1 MSVEIKERV
10 DKIESV
16 LGQFI
21 VHTDT
26 IMTRLEKR
34 MEKWGKESVER
45 EKRLDSRME
54 KWSKESVER
63 EKRLDSRMEKWNEE
77 TVKERK
83 KMTKQW
89 GELANKWGTVIE
101 DIVVPNIPEI
111 AKNYFGCGEFDDFM
125 IRRKK
130 KNSKDKSQIR
140 EFDVI
145 AVYEDRVIL
154 NETKST
160 PRMSY
165 IDDFIDFLNKK
176 EFYDYFPEY
185 KNKKLIPIFASL
197 YLSNDI
203 VNYLSKNNIY
213 AMALKVD
220 IMDILNPD
228 LKRKTGKS
236 KKK

>member
-1 MSVEIKERV
+1 
-10 DKIESV
+10 
-16 LGQFI
+16 
-21 VHTDT
+21 
-26 IMTRLEKR
+26 
-34 MEKWGKESVER
+34 
-45 EKRLDSRME
+45 
-54 KWSKESVER
+54 
-63 EKRLDSRMEKWNEE
+63 
-77 TVKERK
+77 
-83 KMTKQW
+83 MTKQW

-111 AKNYFGCGEFDDFM
+111 AKHYFNCDEFDDFM

-130 KNSKDKSQIR
+130 KNTKDKSQIR

-145 AVYEDRVIL
+145 AVCEDRVIL

-176 EFYDYFPEY
+176 EFYEYFPEY

-197 YLSNDI
+197 YLSDDI

-213 AMALKVD
+213 AMALKVE

-228 LKRKTGKS
+228 LQKKRVNLKRS
-236 KKK
+236 EKK

>member
-1 MSVEIKERV
+1 MSVEIEERV

-34 MEKWGKESVER
+34 MEKWSEESAER
-45 EKRLDSRME
+45 EKRLDN
-54 KWSKESVER
+54 
-63 EKRLDSRMEKWNEE
+63 RMEKWNEE
-77 TVKERK
+77 AAKERK
-83 KMTKQW
+83 KMTRQW
-89 GELANKWGTVIE
+89 GELANKWGTVVE

-111 AKNYFGCGEFDDFM
+111 ANKYFGCEEFDDFM

-130 KNSKDKSQIR
+130 KNTKDKSKIR

-145 AVYEDRVIL
+145 AVCEDRVL
-154 NETKST
+154 LYETKST

-197 YLSNDI
+197 YISDNI
-203 VNYLSKNNIY
+203 ANYLSKSKIY
-213 AMALKVD
+213 AMAMKDD

-228 LKRKTGKS
+228 LKRKIVKS
-236 KKK
+236 KK

>member
-1 MSVEIKERV
+1 MSVEIEGRV

-26 IMTRLEKR
+26 IITRLEKR
-34 MEKWGKESVER
+34 MEKWNEDFENYRKEGEI
-45 EKRLDSRME
+45 
-54 KWSKESVER
+54 
-63 EKRLDSRMEKWNEE
+63 
-77 TVKERK
+77 ERK
-83 KMTKQW
+83 RMGTLW
-89 GELANKWGTVIE
+89 GELANKWGTVVE

-111 AKNYFGCGEFDDFM
+111 AKNYFGCEDFDDFM

-130 KNSKDKSQIR
+130 KNSKDKSKIR

-145 AVYEDRVIL
+145 AVCEDRVIL

-197 YLSNDI
+197 YLSDDI

-236 KKK
+236 KKKGKIC